1 MRPSIAGVRCPNCN
15 KPLPPSFVDTR
26 AVGGKGGKAS
36 GPRKARTTAQA
47 KAAVK
52 ARWEKYRK
60 AKEALTGKPQA

>member
-1 MRPSIAGVRCPNCN
+1 
-15 KPLPPSFVDTR
+15 LPPSFVDTR